1 MKKINKL
8 NKLVIASVL
17 SLSISVFTLGNQSE
31 AAATYTVKA
40 GDTYWKIAQ
49 QHGVSVASIKKAN
62 NKTNDII
69 YPGQSLVIP
78 GTAISAADKELMAKL
93 VYAEAKGESYAG
105 KVAVATV
112 LLNRVDHP
120 EFPNTVRDVIYQK
133 SNGYY
138 AFSPVQN
145 GAINQTPDAASRQA
159 VNEAIAFRG
168 QGSGSLYFYN
178 PQKSTSAWMKSRTV
192 TIVIGNHAFAK

>member
-1 MKKINKL
+1 MKKINKI

-17 SLSISVFTLGNQSE
+17 SLSISVFSLGNQSE
-31 AAATYTVKA
+31 AAGTYTVKA
-40 GDTYWKIAQ
+40 GDTYWKIAN

-69 YPGQSLVIP
+69 YPGQQLVIP

-120 EFPNTVRDVIYQK
+120 EFPNTVREVIYQK

-178 PQKSTSAWMKSRTV
+178 PQKTTSAWMKSRPV